1 MPKSTS
7 AAKSAKPQKSSSKP
21 KVILDCDPGH
31 DDAFAIMFA
40 ARHCDLLGI
49 TTVSGNVGLPLTTH
63 NALLMTQLLNIA
75 IPVHAGAA
83 GPLVGVAA
91 HAPDIHGKTGLG
103 GPKLPKLTRKVA
115 SDNAARFIIDTVRN
129 HDDVWLIPVGPL
141 TNIALAIRQ
150 APDIVNRIKG
160 ISIMGGSNSHGNRTP
175 AAEFN
180 IYADPEAA
188 DVVFTS
194 GATILMCGLNLTH
207 QFKLGKPEVAALR
220 NMKSDVATFFAE
232 MLEFFQGTY
241 SQRFGVKE
249 APMHDVCAVLAVT
262 HPDVIHFEPRH
273 VDIEL
278 RGEHTRG
285 MTLVDE
291 RDFRNSAL
299 APNAQV
305 GISIK
310 RKKGIKVLLEAIAS
324 YKLEN

>member
-1 MPKSTS
+1 MPKATLS
-7 AAKSAKPQKSSSKP
+7 AKSSVSQKKP

-40 ARHCDLLGI
+40 AKHCELLGV
-49 TTVSGNVGLPLTTH
+49 TSVSGNVGLPLTTH
-63 NALLMTQLLNIA
+63 NALVVTQILDIDV
-75 IPVHAGAA
+75 PVHAGAA
-83 GPLVGVAA
+83 GPLIGVAA
-91 HAPDIHGKTGLG
+91 HAADIHGKTGLG

-115 SDNAARFIIDTVRN
+115 GNNAVQFIIDTVQN
-129 HDDVWLIPVGPL
+129 NDDVWLVPVGPL

-150 APDIVNRIKG
+150 APDIVKRIKG

-194 GATILMCGLNLTH
+194 GANIMMCGLNLTH
-207 QFKLGKPEVAALR
+207 QFKLGMPEVKAMR
-220 NMKSDVATFFAE
+220 KMNNSVADFYGE
-232 MLEFFQGTY
+232 LLEFFLGTY
-241 SQRFGVKE
+241 SQRFGVLE

-291 RDFRNSAL
+291 RDFRNTSL
-299 APNAQV
+299 AQNARV
-305 GISIK
+305 GISIN
-310 RKKGIKVLLEAIAS
+310 RKKGIKVLLGALGN
-324 YKLEN
+324 YKN

>member
-1 MPKSTS
+1 MPKST
-7 AAKSAKPQKSSSKP
+7 ASSQSKP

-40 ARHCDLLGI
+40 AKHCELLGI
-49 TTVSGNVGLPLTTH
+49 TSVSGNVGLPLTTH
-63 NALLMTQLLNIA
+63 NALIVTQLLNLEV
-75 IPVHAGAA
+75 PVHAGAA
-83 GPLVGVAA
+83 GPVIGVAA

-115 SDNAARFIIDTVRN
+115 SDNAVQFIIDTVRQ
-129 HDDVWLIPVGPL
+129 HDDVWLVPVGPL

-150 APDIVNRIKG
+150 APDIVKRIKG

-188 DVVFTS
+188 EVVFTS
-194 GATILMCGLNLTH
+194 GANLMMCGLNLTH
-207 QFKLGKPEVAALR
+207 QFRLSMSEVAA
-220 NMKSDVATFFAE
+220 MKKMKNSVADFYGE
-232 MLEFFQGTY
+232 LLEFFLGTY
-241 SQRFGVKE
+241 SKRFGVME
-249 APMHDVCAVLAVT
+249 APVHDVCAVLAVT
-262 HPDVIHFEPRH
+262 HPDIIHFEPRR

-291 RDFRNSAL
+291 RDFRNVKANY
-299 APNAQV
+299 NAQV
-305 GISIK
+305 GISINH
-310 RKKGIKVLLEAIAS
+310 KKGIKVLLETIAKYS
-324 YKLEN
+324 